1 MVGFTMGDNLGALKA
16 YNALNKANTQS
27 QEAGLRLATRKR
39 INSVADDVSGFNVG
53 KSLDQKVR
61 LMDAAQKNIG
71 AAKNMLSTGESA
83 LLQVKEKITD
93 IRKYIADASDPTKDR
108 KALAEN
114 IKSLGQEIENIFKTT
129 KFNNTEL
136 LMGTIAAASI
146 GTNTALSSIAN
157 SFTFQ
162 TGADITDRINLD
174 FASGL
179 ASAGTTASVSGSSY
193 IGSLQADV
201 ANAIG
206 SFQFKDIGG
215 TAQTISDYGVAIA
228 SLADGGSTSIISKL
242 ETAVDDALGKIG
254 NFVQRLDVKEE
265 YLNSAISNATASVI
279 RLFDANMALE
289 QLNSTKAQLG
299 GNLATTILG
308 QLNMQPQNLLS
319 LFR

>member
-254 NFVQRLDVKEE
+254 NFVQRLDVKDE
-265 YLNSAISNATASVI
+265 YLTSAISNATASVI

-299 GNLATTILG
+299 GNLATLQLG